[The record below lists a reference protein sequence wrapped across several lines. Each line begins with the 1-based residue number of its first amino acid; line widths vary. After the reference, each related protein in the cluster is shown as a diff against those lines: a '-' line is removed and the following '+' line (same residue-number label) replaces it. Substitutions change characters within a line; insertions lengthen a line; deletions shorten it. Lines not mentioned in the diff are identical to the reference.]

1 MPFRVVDYS
10 FQKLGRIWF
19 VKNYLL
25 SNKVHFESI
34 KFKKID
40 KKLSC
45 PQMDVFVGL
54 FVKVLFLVLN
64 VIRIFTF
71 IQMDSFL
78 RIFIYQLLI
87 LYESNSHQKESI
99 TTESSRVRR
108 EKFSFVNEF
117 FKNQHQIVQ
126 LWINLQI
133 LFYQ

>member
-54 FVKVLFLVLN
+54 FIKVLFLVLN
-64 VIRIFTF
+64 VNRIFTF

-87 LYESNSHQKESI
+87 LYESNSHQEESI
-99 TTESSRVRR
+99 TTETSRVRR
-108 EKFSFVNEF
+108 EKFGFVNEF